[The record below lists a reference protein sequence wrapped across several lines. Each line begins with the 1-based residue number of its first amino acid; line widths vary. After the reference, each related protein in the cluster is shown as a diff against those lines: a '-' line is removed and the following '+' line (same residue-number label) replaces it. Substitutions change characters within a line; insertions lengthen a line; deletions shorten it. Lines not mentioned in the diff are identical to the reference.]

1 MQQFRNRKINKKSVE
16 HKELQKEGTSH
27 ISTGNTKGT
36 ALIDVYPESEKA
48 FAEFE
53 DLKKHSTC
61 TGAIKKVTNMR
72 CGVSFYKN

>member
-1 MQQFRNRKINKKSVE
+1 MQQFRNRKINEKKSVE

-48 FAEFE
+48 FSEFE
-53 DLKKHSTC
+53 D
-61 TGAIKKVTNMR
+61 
-72 CGVSFYKN
+72 